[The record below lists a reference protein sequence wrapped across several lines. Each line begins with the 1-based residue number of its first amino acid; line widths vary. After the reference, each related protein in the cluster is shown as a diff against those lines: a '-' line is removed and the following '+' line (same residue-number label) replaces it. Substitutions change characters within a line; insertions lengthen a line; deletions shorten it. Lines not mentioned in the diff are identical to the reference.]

1 MLLRCRRVWV
11 DEAIVSGTI
20 VYGTLSDMSS
30 GSRREGFDRIFEI
43 SIGFFRTFL
52 DKERY
57 PAFVIL
63 LLALPAW
70 DQYMQNDIGCMQYD
84 LIGCRQKMGAWWNGQ
99 GALMA
104 ARNLCISVVVVAA
117 AVVFAME
124 RNAAEVVVMLSRA
137 MPCVETSRSCPAVMV
152 MGKQ

>member
-1 MLLRCRRVWV
+1 
-11 DEAIVSGTI
+11 
-20 VYGTLSDMSS
+20 
-30 GSRREGFDRIFEI
+30 
-43 SIGFFRTFL
+43 
-52 DKERY
+52 
-57 PAFVIL
+57 
-63 LLALPAW
+63 
-70 DQYMQNDIGCMQYD
+70 
-84 LIGCRQKMGAWWNGQ
+84 
-99 GALMA
+99 MA